1 MVSFA
6 IEGGRKAANKFVS
19 NIRGVAFA
27 PTLGDVGTTISHPS
41 SSSHRYLSPEARNA
55 SGISEG
61 FFRISVGLEDASEL
75 IEEFRKAL
83 DKQ

>member
-41 SSSHRYLSPEARNA
+41 SSSHRYLSHEARNA
-55 SGISEG
+55 LGISEG